1 MDNNFNQQKKVLLLA
16 SLISLA
22 IHTSIFLIVS
32 GANKGETINQN
43 KKPIT
48 IKLVEIKT
56 KQQPKV
62 SALKPNNQP
71 PKNKKTPQSIP
82 PLKPRVN
89 KQNDS
94 QKPKGEP
101 AKRKPS
107 PQTKPIIDIGSQPS
121 KEPAVAAIDKS
132 NASESESINKR
143 TNPTSSKESTS
154 IFPKE
159 TPRCRQCR
167 EPRIPRRA
175 EKRGEEGYAVFRLYI
190 SASGKVVKIE
200 LLKSSG
206 HSSWNNAARKAAMSS
221 TFYPMSL
228 GNTKDIIYI
237 MKAREDKL
245 Y

>member
-1 MDNNFNQQKKVLLLA
+1 MLMDNNFNQQKKVLLLA

-101 AKRKPS
+101 AKRKRSLKTEPS
-107 PQTKPIIDIGSQPS
+107 VDTGSQAA
-121 KEPAVAAIDKS
+121 KTPAIPTADTS
-132 NASESESINKR
+132 NTRGSESVSK
-143 TNPTSSKESTS
+143 TTSSTSSKESTS
-154 IFPKE
+154 IIPKE
-159 TPRCRQCR
+159 TPRCRQCL
-167 EPRIPRRA
+167 EPEKPRRLV
-175 EKRGEEGYAVFRLYI
+175 KRGIESYAIFKLYI
-190 SASGKVVKIE
+190 SASGKVVKTQ

-206 HSSWNNAARKAAMSS
+206 HSGWNNAARKAAMSS
-221 TFYPMSL
+221 TFYPMAL
-228 GNTKDIIYI
+228 RNTIEI
-237 MKAREDKL
+237 MYELEIK
-245 Y
+245 